1 MASKKTNALPNRAW
15 TGNGYKIFRACYRF
29 GNGAD
34 VTGAVDESE
43 RL

>member
-29 GNGAD
+29 NGAD